1 MKKIITT
8 LAVASVF
15 IFTSCFTD
23 TDTATV
29 KINLGN
35 LPMAKTAKIE
45 KKSLI
50 DRFLMFFAKEAVAQQ
65 VPDGIGVSVVH
76 LGAFDINNKLLAKK
90 RIKVTEAEE
99 GQSDVHTVI
108 EFDVPA
114 RSGVRIVVL
123 GEQKSNDFFD
133 EDDNPLDIAG
143 YYGCSEPLNLTAG
156 DIEEVNVYME
166 HLIEFLEDGEE
177 FNFRFS
183 TETEDNMT
191 IFKFQWNRI
200 YGVSRYILEY
210 KLGNGP
216 YSTINNNSNENCTHS
231 FLSTNGLNFRFTL
244 EFDFADIKSEPV
256 DFIDII

>member
-1 MKKIITT
+1 MT
-8 LAVASVF
+8 
-15 IFTSCFTD
+15 
-23 TDTATV
+23 
-29 KINLGN
+29 
-35 LPMAKTAKIE
+35 KTAKAE

-50 DRFLMFFAKEAVAQQ
+50 DRFLMIFAKEAVAQ
-65 VPDGIGVSVVH
+65 DSELEYMGITKVH
-76 LGAFDINNKLLAKK
+76 LGAFDKNNKFLKK
-90 RIKVTEAEE
+90 
-99 GQSDVHTVI
+99 QSFDVAQLKEIPDDENESFTTTV

-114 RSGVRIVVL
+114 KNGVRIVVL
-123 GEQKSNDFFD
+123 GKEKETDFG
-133 EDDNPLDIAG
+133 DIATW
-143 YYGCSEPLNLTAG
+143 YGCSVPLNLTAG

-191 IFKFQWNRI
+191 IFKFQWNRV

-210 KLGNGP
+210 RLDNGP

-231 FLSTNGLNFRFTL
+231 FLSTDGLNFRFTL